1 VQTGTAHGGVVLP
14 DGTLAK
20 VKIDFD
26 TLRTLS
32 DTARKEYRLSG
43 CVQHGASTLPEEA
56 FHMFPE
62 TGTSEV
68 HLATGFQNI
77 MYDSKAMPS
86 EFRNEIYQFIKTE
99 YAKEWKEGQTEE
111 QFIYSTRK
119 KGFGTLK
126 KKWWDL
132 PSDVKSPMMKEL
144 EDRIGLL
151 FDKLKVGN
159 SKEIVSRTVK
169 PVAVKK
175 EINTALLGL

>member
-1 VQTGTAHGGVVLP
+1 VQTGTSHGGVVLP

-32 DTARKEYRLSG
+32 DLARKEYRLSG
-43 CVQHGASTLPEEA
+43 CVQHGASTLPEDA

-77 MYDSKAMPS
+77 TYDSKALPA
-86 EFRNEIYQFIKTE
+86 EFRNEVYSFIKQE

-126 KKWWDL
+126 KRWWDL
-132 PSDVKSPMMKEL
+132 PSNVKDPIMKEL
-144 EDRIGLL
+144 EAKFALL
-151 FDKLKVGN
+151 FDKLRVTN
-159 SKEIVSRTVK
+159 TVDIVKKTVK
-169 PVAVKK
+169 PVCVKK
-175 EINTALLGL
+175 DINAEVLGL